1 MSGET
6 DLESSTQHRDAID
19 RRAFL
24 TSSAMAAL
32 LLSLPACGDLTG
44 PDVGPSIGHTI
55 TVADFPDLTPVG
67 GVVFVS
73 LDGSPLAL
81 VRAGD
86 ASFLALS
93 RVCPHRGSLVN
104 ETAGGF
110 VCPRHGAR
118 FDAGGTWVGGQLTT
132 SLRERSTHYDVSTD
146 VLTID

>member
-1 MSGET
+1 MSDET
-6 DLESSTQHRDAID
+6 DLECGKESLDAID

-32 LLSLPACGDLTG
+32 LLSLPSCADLTG

-55 TVADFPDLTPVG
+55 TVADFPDLTAVG

-93 RVCPHRGSLVN
+93 RVCPHKGSLVN
-104 ETAGGF
+104 EAAGGF

-118 FDAGGTWVGGQLTT
+118 FDADGTWIGGQLPT
-132 SLRERSTHYDVSTD
+132 SLRERTTHYAVSTD
-146 VLTID
+146 VLTIE